1 MTIQEFKDFFS
12 KSNFSEI
19 AKSKIMAVL
28 EGKEEV
34 GAEVFSK
41 VREIMQAELD
51 ADFNEAGVDISTD
64 AEAQAIKKEY
74 EDKLEKIETELNE
87 DMSFVEGELKELE
100 DMRQKVMKVSDE
112 MDADKIRQSM

>member
-51 ADFNEAGVDISTD
+51 ADFNEA
-64 AEAQAIKKEY
+64 
-74 EDKLEKIETELNE
+74 
-87 DMSFVEGELKELE
+87 
-100 DMRQKVMKVSDE
+100 
-112 MDADKIRQSM
+112 